1 MYWIRSILFNV
12 IFIGWTILLLATLW
26 IILPFPRLI
35 FRRAIALWPKLIFPL
50 MRVILGLD
58 FEQRGLN
65 NLPSGPVIFAVK
77 HQSTWDTMFFL
88 WLDKN
93 NSYIMKEELNKIP
106 FWKSYMTKAGHIVV
120 DRKGGL
126 ATMRQMINDTKNV
139 LQEGRSVVIF
149 PEGTRTQPGKSE
161 VYHPGVAALYG
172 QTKVPIIPVALN
184 SGMYWGRR
192 EFRKS
197 AGKIIIEFLKPMEKG
212 LKKTE
217 FVSEL
222 KSIVEAA
229 TRKLEDEARGKL
241 RE

>member
-1 MYWIRSILFNV
+1 MKV
-12 IFIGWTILLLATLW
+12 
-26 IILPFPRLI
+26 LI
-35 FRRAIALWPKLIFPL
+35 
-50 MRVILGLD
+50 GLD

-106 FWKSYMTKAGHIVV
+106 FWKHYMIKAGHIVV

-126 ATMRQMINDTKNV
+126 ATMRQMIKDTKNV

-149 PEGTRTQPGKSE
+149 PEGTRTQPGKSTG
-161 VYHPGVAALYG
+161 YHPGVAALYS
-172 QTKVPIIPVALN
+172 QTNVPIIPVALN

-192 EFRKS
+192 QFKKS
-197 AGKIIIEFLKPMEKG
+197 SGKIIIEFLKPIETG
-212 LKKTE
+212 LKKNE

-222 KSIVEAA
+222 KSVVEAA
-229 TRKLEDEARGKL
+229 TRKLEDEAK
-241 RE
+241 EN

>member
-1 MYWIRSILFNV
+1 MYWIRSILFNI
-12 IFIGWTILLLATLW
+12 IFMGWTTILLATLW

-35 FRRAIALWPKLIFPL
+35 FRRAIAFWPKLIFPL
-50 MRVILGLD
+50 MRVILRLD
-58 FEQRGLN
+58 FEQRGLD
-65 NLPSGPVIFAVK
+65 NLSSGPVIFAVK

-126 ATMRQMINDTKNV
+126 ATMRQMIKDTKNV

-184 SGMYWGRR
+184 SGIYWGRR

-229 TRKLEDEARGKL
+229 TRKLEDEARQN
-241 RE
+241 

>member
-35 FRRAIALWPKLIFPL
+35 FRRAIAFWPKLIFPL

-161 VYHPGVAALYG
+161 VYHPGVAALYS
-172 QTKVPIIPVALN
+172 QTRVPIVPVALN

-229 TRKLEDEARGKL
+229 TRKLEDEARQN
-241 RE
+241 

>member
-35 FRRAIALWPKLIFPL
+35 FRRAIAFWPKLIFPL

-126 ATMRQMINDTKNV
+126 ATMRQMIKDTKNV

-241 RE
+241 RG

>member
-35 FRRAIALWPKLIFPL
+35 FRRAIAFWPKLIFPL
-50 MRVILGLD
+50 MRVILRLD
-58 FEQRGLN
+58 FEQRRLN

-93 NSYIMKEELNKIP
+93 NSYIMKEELNKIH
-106 FWKSYMTKAGHIVV
+106 FWKSYMTKAGQIVV

-126 ATMRQMINDTKNV
+126 ATMRQMIKDTKNV

-184 SGMYWGRR
+184 SGIYWGRR

-229 TRKLEDEARGKL
+229 TRKLEDEARQN
-241 RE
+241 

>member
-1 MYWIRSILFNV
+1 
-12 IFIGWTILLLATLW
+12 
-26 IILPFPRLI
+26 
-35 FRRAIALWPKLIFPL
+35 
-50 MRVILGLD
+50 MRVILRLD

-106 FWKSYMTKAGHIVV
+106 FWKSYMIKAGHIVV

-161 VYHPGVAALYG
+161 VYHPGVAALYS
-172 QTKVPIIPVALN
+172 QTRVPIVPVALN

-241 RE
+241 RG

>member
-35 FRRAIALWPKLIFPL
+35 FRRAIAFWPKLIFPL
-50 MRVILGLD
+50 MRVILRLD

-65 NLPSGPVIFAVK
+65 ILPSGPVIFAVI

-120 DRKGGL
+120 ERKGGL
-126 ATMRQMINDTKNV
+126 ATMRQMIKDTKNV

-172 QTKVPIIPVALN
+172 QTTVPIVPVALN

-229 TRKLEDEARGKL
+229 TRKLEDEARQN
-241 RE
+241 

>member
-1 MYWIRSILFNV
+1 MYWIRSILFNI
-12 IFIGWTILLLATLW
+12 IFMGWTTLLLATLW
-26 IILPFPRLI
+26 IMLPFPRLL
-35 FRRAIALWPKLIFPL
+35 FRRAISLWPKLIFPL
-50 MRVILGLD
+50 MKVIIGLD

-88 WLDKN
+88 WLNKN

-126 ATMRQMINDTKNV
+126 TAMRQMIKDTKNV

-149 PEGTRTQPGKSE
+149 PEGTRTQPGKSA

-172 QTKVPIIPVALN
+172 QTNVPIIPVALN
-184 SGMYWGRR
+184 SGIYWGRR
-192 EFRKS
+192 RFKKS
-197 AGKIIIEFLKPMEKG
+197 AGKIIIEFLKPIERG
-212 LKKTE
+212 LKKAE

-222 KSIVEAA
+222 KLVVEAT
-229 TRKLEDEARGKL
+229 TRKLEDEAKKN
-241 RE
+241 

>member
-35 FRRAIALWPKLIFPL
+35 FRRAIAFWPKLIFPL
-50 MRVILGLD
+50 MRVILRLD

-126 ATMRQMINDTKNV
+126 ATMRQMIKDTKNV

-222 KSIVEAA
+222 KSLVEAA

-241 RE
+241 R

>member
-35 FRRAIALWPKLIFPL
+35 FRRAIAFWPKLIFPL

-126 ATMRQMINDTKNV
+126 ATMRQMIKDTKNV

-229 TRKLEDEARGKL
+229 TRKLEDEARQN
-241 RE
+241 

>member
-1 MYWIRSILFNV
+1 M
-12 IFIGWTILLLATLW
+12 GWTALLLATLW

-50 MRVILGLD
+50 MKVVIGLD

-65 NLPSGPVIFAVK
+65 NLPTRPVIFAVK

-106 FWKSYMTKAGHIVV
+106 LWKSYMTKAGHIVV

-126 ATMRQMINDTKNV
+126 ATMRQMIKDTKNV

-184 SGMYWGRR
+184 SGIYWGRR

-229 TRKLEDEARGKL
+229 TRKLGDEAR
-241 RE
+241 EN

>member
-1 MYWIRSILFNV
+1 MYGIRSVFFNI

-35 FRRAIALWPKLIFPL
+35 FRRAIALWPKLLFPL
-50 MRVILGLD
+50 MKVLIGLD

-65 NLPSGPVIFAVK
+65 NLPTGPVIFAVK

-106 FWKSYMTKAGHIVV
+106 LWKNYMTKAGHIVV

-126 ATMRQMINDTKNV
+126 ATMRQMIKDTKNA
-139 LQEGRSVVIF
+139 LKEGRSVVIF
-149 PEGTRTQPGKSE
+149 PEGTRTQPGKSSL
-161 VYHPGVAALYG
+161 YHPGVAALYG
-172 QTKVPIIPVALN
+172 QTNVPIIPVALN

-192 EFRKS
+192 QFRKS
-197 AGKIIIEFLKPMEKG
+197 AGTIIIEFLKPIEKG
-212 LKKTE
+212 LKKSE

-222 KSIVEAA
+222 KSVVEAA
-229 TRKLEDEARGKL
+229 TRKLENEAK
-241 RE
+241 EN

>member
-35 FRRAIALWPKLIFPL
+35 FRRAIAFWPKLIFPL

-126 ATMRQMINDTKNV
+126 ATMRQMIKDTKNV

-229 TRKLEDEARGKL
+229 TRKLEDEAR
-241 RE
+241 EN

>member
-35 FRRAIALWPKLIFPL
+35 FRRAIAFWPKLIFPL

-126 ATMRQMINDTKNV
+126 ATMRQMIKDTKNV

-184 SGMYWGRR
+184 SGIYWGRR

-229 TRKLEDEARGKL
+229 TRKLEDEAR
-241 RE
+241 EN

>member
-1 MYWIRSILFNV
+1 MAKINFSTNESHTR
-12 IFIGWTILLLATLW
+12 T
-26 IILPFPRLI
+26 R
-35 FRRAIALWPKLIFPL
+35 FRAA
-50 MRVILGLD
+50 
-58 FEQRGLN
+58 GLN

-126 ATMRQMINDTKNV
+126 ATMRQMIKDTKNV

-184 SGMYWGRR
+184 SGIYWGRR

-229 TRKLEDEARGKL
+229 TRKLEDEAR
-241 RE
+241 EN

>member
-35 FRRAIALWPKLIFPL
+35 FRRAIAFWPKLIFPL
-50 MRVILGLD
+50 MRGILGLD

-126 ATMRQMINDTKNV
+126 ATMRQMIKDTKNV

-184 SGMYWGRR
+184 SGIYWGRR

-229 TRKLEDEARGKL
+229 TRKLEDEAR
-241 RE
+241 EN